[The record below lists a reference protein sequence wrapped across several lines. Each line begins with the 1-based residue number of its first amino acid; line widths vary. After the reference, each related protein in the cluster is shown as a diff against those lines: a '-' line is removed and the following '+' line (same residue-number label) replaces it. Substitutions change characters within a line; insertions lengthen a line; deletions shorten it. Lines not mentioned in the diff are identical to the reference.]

1 MKRFILFTKTGV
13 EKWPL
18 QLFPSEE
25 EEIKQPLEDLNGVK
39 DAIIKNGGLYYVNT
53 NKQNPS
59 RQFIYRSQISAIY
72 GPYNIPGKENLTLD
86 QVMSLNEA
94 ASRWKSIRSVDTIR
108 KAILANRFYD
118 WEVRKSESVWLVTY
132 AGLVRLF
139 GPEDHMETDEA
150 CILKVQEPKNP
161 KFEEI
166 KKGKVE
172 WIDLLEDKESSMEKN
187 D

>member
-1 MKRFILFTKTGV
+1 MKRFILFTKTGG

-18 QLFPSEE
+18 QVFSSDKD
-25 EEIKQPLEDLNGVK
+25 EIEQPLEDLNDVK

-53 NKQNPS
+53 NKKTTS
-59 RQFIYRSQISAIY
+59 RQFIYRSQIGAIY
-72 GPYNIPGKENLTLD
+72 GPYTIPGNDSLTLD

-118 WEVRKSESVWLVTY
+118 GEVRKSESVWLVTY
-132 AGLVRLF
+132 GALVRLF

-150 CILKVQEPKNP
+150 FILKVQEPKDP

-166 KKGKVE
+166 KNGKVE
-172 WIDLLEDKESSMEKN
+172 WVDLLENKEASNK
-187 D
+187 DR